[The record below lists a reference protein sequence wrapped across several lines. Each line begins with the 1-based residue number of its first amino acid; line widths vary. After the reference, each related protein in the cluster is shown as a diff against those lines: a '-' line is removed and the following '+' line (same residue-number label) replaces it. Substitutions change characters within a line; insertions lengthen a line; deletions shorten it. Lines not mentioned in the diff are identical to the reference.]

1 MRSSGT
7 YFHGRLI
14 MTDPLDIPDF
24 LLREPN
30 KPNGGKPIV
39 LEPVWESRLDDWAAT
54 GEWDEQTLGPPP
66 GCDGC
71 RAPPDIV
78 ARYVL
83 PAGQPTYGPNGPS
96 DIYGAAPSLEAKKL
110 VDKAQTDLDDV
121 VQDRDAQA
129 VINKLAELSDLT
141 YQRRRIQ
148 SAQDLKLPVAALDK
162 MVRGRRDE
170 LEAES
175 PPLLYPHWE
184 VEPWDKQVE
193 GAALLYELAARIR
206 RHVIISEHQAV
217 AIALWVLLTW
227 VHEQAAVHSPI
238 LLATSAEANS
248 GKSTLLGVIGFLVRR
263 SLLSISIT
271 GPALFRSIER
281 WQPTFAI
288 DEADTSLVN
297 NEDLREVVNSGW
309 TRGQA
314 AVRCDPETNEPRPY
328 STFCPKAIGMKGRK
342 LPDTTL
348 SRAIIIEMKRKLPGE
363 VAQDF
368 DHIDDDALAMLR
380 RKALRWAND
389 NAEAL
394 AKATPVMP
402 DEFQNRVRANWKL
415 LVAIAEKAGG
425 DWPERVLRAAKELEG
440 VKTTFDSSIGVQLLA
455 DIRAAFAARGTDRLS
470 TKNLIDLLAE
480 DEERPWAT
488 YCKGD
493 RKLAGLLGKYGV
505 ISDTIRI
512 GDRTIKGYML
522 AHFADAFGRYL
533 DPTGGDRQEGPQ
545 NVTTEQRSNDGHNL
559 HQSGPEQPSQL
570 GPVTEQPVTEHPGPV
585 TEHPGPVTGEKPP
598 SHKACC
604 AVTSL
609 TPSQRSPLEGA
620 CAYCGYD
627 YGQLLLV
634 GDAGRTV
641 RLHRSC
647 LDLWQ
652 RERGKL

>member
-66 GCDGC
+66 RCDGC

-402 DEFQNRVRANWKL
+402 DEFQNRVRANWK
-415 LVAIAEKAGG
+415 
-425 DWPERVLRAAKELEG
+425 
-440 VKTTFDSSIGVQLLA
+440 
-455 DIRAAFAARGTDRLS
+455 
-470 TKNLIDLLAE
+470 
-480 DEERPWAT
+480 
-488 YCKGD
+488 
-493 RKLAGLLGKYGV
+493 
-505 ISDTIRI
+505 
-512 GDRTIKGYML
+512 
-522 AHFADAFGRYL
+522 
-533 DPTGGDRQEGPQ
+533 
-545 NVTTEQRSNDGHNL
+545 
-559 HQSGPEQPSQL
+559 
-570 GPVTEQPVTEHPGPV
+570 
-585 TEHPGPVTGEKPP
+585 
-598 SHKACC
+598 
-604 AVTSL
+604 
-609 TPSQRSPLEGA
+609 TPR
-620 CAYCGYD
+620 
-627 YGQLLLV
+627 
-634 GDAGRTV
+634 R
-641 RLHRSC
+641 HR
-647 LDLWQ
+647 
-652 RERGKL
+652 